1 MLHMVNHLSIEQR
14 QSLNQPVKN
23 KQKAYKKIVEMSRS
37 YNYTTGNFLYYLY
50 HQKYYNFIG
59 IYLLR

>member
-1 MLHMVNHLSIEQR
+1 
-14 QSLNQPVKN
+14 
-23 KQKAYKKIVEMSRS
+23 MSRS

-59 IYLLR
+59 IYLLRKTNTSIPQQINLLARLEEDDGFLFRESSRKLF